1 MEQQETYRSPET
13 AETQE
18 RHTPIEKQ
26 ELASCFDITRVTSI
40 EPPPNGGWAAWS
52 QVLGGHIVTF
62 FVWGFITSFGMF
74 QAYYTSSGVSTPSN
88 ISWIG
93 SLMIFFLMLVPLW
106 SGSAS
111 DIGHFKLVLR
121 GGALL
126 WLVGIFTTSV
136 CREYWQFLLAQG
148 VCIGFANGLMFV
160 PTMSVVSTYFNPSR
174 RSLAIGLIL
183 CGSATG
189 GMIFPIMLNRLF
201 NMIGFGWSVRAFG
214 FMALVLL
221 MVAERLLKK
230 RLPPKESTK
239 FFESG
244 ELKDVV
250 FLLFVSCILQKINTL
265 VADCLDHWLL
275 PKLQR
280 AVLRILLCQRIR
292 TQ

>member
-1 MEQQETYRSPET
+1 
-13 AETQE
+13 
-18 RHTPIEKQ
+18 
-26 ELASCFDITRVTSI
+26 
-40 EPPPNGGWAAWS
+40 
-52 QVLGGHIVTF
+52 
-62 FVWGFITSFGMF
+62 
-74 QAYYTSSGVSTPSN
+74 
-88 ISWIG
+88 
-93 SLMIFFLMLVPLW
+93 MIFFLMLVPLW